1 MVNHFL
7 QNIQLLD
14 FEVQYYLTF
23 HSLFHILLKFYF
35 RFLVYKRS
43 MPQNG
48 IAALAA
54 AALLPLRS
62 SSAAASLAYTSRCF
76 GQRLCE
82 QYVNLRD
89 LLLRQVPKSPISCA
103 VLFLSHCRPPGFCLC
118 ISIIPRLIWLF
129 FLSYFSARLHRF
141 KRE

>member
-1 MVNHFL
+1 MHT
-7 QNIQLLD
+7 LL
-14 FEVQYYLTF
+14 FYAVQIAEINGL
-23 HSLFHILLKFYF
+23 SRKSERAAPDPAKPFYF

-48 IAALAA
+48 IAAFAA

-62 SSAAASLAYTSRCF
+62 SSAAASLEYTSRCF

-82 QYVNLRD
+82 QFINLRH
-89 LLLRQVPKSPISCA
+89 LLLHQVPKSPISCA

-129 FLSYFSARLHRF
+129 FLSYFRLP
-141 KRE
+141 